1 MKKILYPIAITLV
14 FSFNVFAQYI
24 SSEELA
30 GKWEFVSW
38 EEADDP
44 STRKEVGILMDFHKD
59 GTVTSHMENG
69 PQKSNY
75 SIEGDSIKFSD
86 DRGEQVQRIVEFIPG
101 QRLIINHMG
110 ALMRLE
116 RR

>member
-1 MKKILYPIAITLV
+1 
-14 FSFNVFAQYI
+14 
-24 SSEELA
+24 
-30 GKWEFVSW
+30 
-38 EEADDP
+38 
-44 STRKEVGILMDFHKD
+44 
-59 GTVTSHMENG
+59 MENG
-69 PQKSNY
+69 LQKSNY
-75 SIEGDSIKFSD
+75 SIDGDSIKFSV